1 MTITNERIKELRQKN
16 GYTLA
21 RIAEIL
27 EVTEATA
34 QRYESGK
41 GIKSIPYRI
50 IEKYANTF
58 KCTPQYL
65 MGWDEEEIEAAS
77 EAQKEADNF
86 YDHIEAERKEVI
98 DDIINLQLTK
108 DELLQVLDYA
118 GFIKS
123 RRK

>member
-50 IEKYANTF
+50 IEKYANIF

-77 EAQKEADNF
+77 EVQKEADNF

>member
-1 MTITNERIKELRQKN
+1 MTITNQRIKELRLKN

-21 RIAEIL
+21 KIAEL
-27 EVTEATA
+27 LDVTEATA

-50 IEKYANTF
+50 IEHYANIF

-65 MGWDEEEIEAAS
+65 MGWDDEEIDAVSSIEIEA
-77 EAQKEADNF
+77 DNY
-86 YDHIEAERKEVI
+86 YDHLESEHKEII
-98 DDIINLQLTK
+98 DTIVNLQLTTE
-108 DELLQVLDYA
+108 ELIQVLNYA